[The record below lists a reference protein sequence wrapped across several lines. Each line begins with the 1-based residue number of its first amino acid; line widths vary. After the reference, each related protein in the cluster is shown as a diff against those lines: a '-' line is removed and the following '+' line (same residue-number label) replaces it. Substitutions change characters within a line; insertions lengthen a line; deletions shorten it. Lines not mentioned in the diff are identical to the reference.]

1 MTQFNLLPPALVV
14 GRDCTEDGFYAALSS
29 LPAGWDGRIA
39 FDTET
44 TGLDVTRDV
53 PVFGSVSDGRSRWL
67 LTVQQM
73 MDERFNALLADASRC
88 WVLANAKFDMHML
101 SNIGCAELRGD
112 VVDIVVMCALVDE
125 NRRMTGGMGLKEQAR
140 DFLGIKMRSFAETF
154 DMARVKEGDTGRML
168 LTVDIDR
175 VAAYATLDA
184 YATWHLSEVHNATL
198 SETPLPRNLMSFG
211 SLADYF
217 FELEMPFTKTLWRME
232 RRGFHV
238 DGEYL
243 AGLAGPMEG
252 RKQELAREINKLAK
266 RPINPA
272 SPTQLK
278 DVLFGEK
285 SEGGLGLRP
294 TKYTDAGQPSTDED
308 VLSALSKRV
317 PLAEKIL
324 EWRGLA
330 KILGTYVGGLRES
343 LTPDSRIHC
352 RLNQTGTVT
361 GRLSSS
367 QPNLQNIP
375 AQGDV
380 GHAIR
385 TAFTADPGC
394 ALIVCDYSQMEMCIM
409 AHMSADETMIR
420 AITDGLDLHS
430 FTASRMLGV
439 EYDDVIV
446 AKILDDAHGDLD
458 SAAAKIAKKT
468 SITADAVP
476 AAITRVT
483 PRVSELL
490 SARRAAKAIGF
501 GLMYGKGPGALGDE
515 LGITRDEAK
524 ARISDWFATFPR
536 VREYID
542 ALHRDL
548 IAHPE
553 HAVYTVFGRPRRLH
567 GITSSDRG
575 AYAKA
580 TRDAV
585 NAPIQGSASCITK
598 LAMLYIDR
606 DPELGGDCLAGG
618 SAGCGMILQVHDEI
632 ILNVHADK
640 TQEEMTCLVD
650 KVRALM
656 QRAAPLRVPL
666 GATGGVAAT
675 WADAK

>member
-1 MTQFNLLPPALVV
+1 MSRFNILPPALVV
-14 GRDCTEDGFYAALSS
+14 GRDQDTTSFFAHLSS
-29 LPAGWDGRIA
+29 LAPGWAGRIA

-53 PVFGSVSDGRSRWL
+53 PVFGSVSDGVNRWL
-67 LTVQQM
+67 LTVEQM
-73 MDERFNALLADASRC
+73 MDDRFSALMSDPTRC
-88 WVLANAKFDMHML
+88 WVMANAKFDMHML
-101 SNIGCAELRGD
+101 ANIGVPELRGD
-112 VVDIVVMCALVDE
+112 VVDVVVMCALVDE
-125 NRRMTGGMGLKEQAR
+125 NRRMGAGMGLKEQAR

-154 DMARVKEGDTGRML
+154 DIKVKESDTGRML
-168 LTVDIDR
+168 LTVPIDK

-198 SETPLPRNLMSFG
+198 DEISLPKNLRG
-211 SLADYF
+211 YHSLSDYYF
-217 FELEMPFTKTLWRME
+217 DLEMPFTKTLWRME

-238 DGEYL
+238 DGAYL
-243 AGLAGPMEG
+243 GGLAGPMEA
-252 RKQELAREINKLAK
+252 RKQDLALEINRLAK

-272 SPTQLK
+272 SPAQLK
-278 DVLFGEK
+278 DVLYGEK
-285 SEGGLGLRP
+285 SAGGLGLRP
-294 TKYTDAGQPSTDED
+294 TKYTDAGQPSTDEE
-308 VLSALSKRV
+308 VLSSLAKKV
-317 PLAEKIL
+317 PLASKIL

-330 KILGTYVGGLRES
+330 KILGTYVGGLQEA
-343 LTPDSRIHC
+343 LTPSSRIHC

-385 TAFTADPGC
+385 TAFTADAGC
-394 ALIVCDYSQMEMCIM
+394 SLIVCDYSQMEMCIM
-409 AHMSADETMIR
+409 AHMSADETMIQ
-420 AITDGLDLHS
+420 AIADGLDLHS

-439 EYDDVIV
+439 TYDDVIT
-446 AKILDDAHGDLD
+446 AKILDDAHGDLAE
-458 SAAAKIAKKT
+458 AAQKLVKKT
-468 SITADAVP
+468 SVRPEDV
-476 AAITRVT
+476 AATIARVQ
-483 PRVSELL
+483 PIAGELIA
-490 SARRAAKAIGF
+490 ARRAAKAIGF
-501 GLMYGKGPGALGDE
+501 GLMYGKGPGALAED

-524 ARISDWFATFPR
+524 ERISDWFATFPR

-542 ALHRDL
+542 ALQSNLASDPL
-548 IAHPE
+548 

-575 AYAKA
+575 VQAKA
-580 TRDAV
+580 MRDAV

-598 LAMLYIDR
+598 LAMLLIDR

-632 ILNVHADK
+632 ILNVVADK
-640 TQEEMTCLVD
+640 TDEEIQCLVN

-656 QRAAPLRVPL
+656 QQAAPLRVPL
-666 GATGGVAAT
+666 GATGGAAQT
-675 WADAK
+675 WAEAK

>member
-1 MTQFNLLPPALVV
+1 MSHFTLLPPALVV
-14 GRDCTEDGFYAALSS
+14 GRDVSDDDFYAQLSS
-29 LPAGWDGRIA
+29 LAPGWAGRIA

-53 PVFGSVSDGRSRWL
+53 PVFGSVSDGTSRWL
-67 LTVQQM
+67 LTVEQM
-73 MDERFNALLADASRC
+73 MDDRFGALMSDPTRC
-88 WVLANAKFDMHML
+88 WVMANAKFDMHML
-101 SNIGCAELRGD
+101 ANIGMPELRGD
-112 VVDIVVMCALVDE
+112 VVDVVVMCALVDE
-125 NRRMTGGMGLKEQAR
+125 NRRMGAGMGLKEQAR

-154 DMARVKEGDTGRML
+154 DIKVKESDTGRML
-168 LTVDIDR
+168 LTVPIDK

-198 SETPLPRNLMSFG
+198 DEISLPKNLRG
-211 SLADYF
+211 YHSLSDYYF
-217 FELEMPFTKTLWRME
+217 DLEMPFTKTLWRME

-238 DGEYL
+238 DGAYL
-243 AGLAGPMEG
+243 GGLAGPMEA
-252 RKQELAREINKLAK
+252 RKQDLALEINRLAK

-272 SPTQLK
+272 SPAQLK
-278 DVLFGEK
+278 DVLYGEK
-285 SEGGLGLRP
+285 SAGGLGLRP
-294 TKYTDAGQPSTDED
+294 TKYTDAGQPSTDEE
-308 VLSALSKRV
+308 VLSSLAKKV
-317 PLAEKIL
+317 PLASKIL

-330 KILGTYVGGLRES
+330 KILGTYVGGLQEA
-343 LTPDSRIHC
+343 LTPSSRIHC

-394 ALIVCDYSQMEMCIM
+394 SLIVCDYSQMEMCIM
-409 AHMSADETMIR
+409 AHMSADETMIQ
-420 AITDGLDLHS
+420 AIADGLDLHS

-439 EYDDVIV
+439 TYDDVIT
-446 AKILDDAHGDLD
+446 AKILDDAHGDLAE
-458 SAAAKIAKKT
+458 AAQKLVKKT
-468 SITADAVP
+468 SVRPEDV
-476 AAITRVT
+476 AATIARVQ
-483 PRVSELL
+483 PIAGELIA
-490 SARRAAKAIGF
+490 ARRAAKAIGF
-501 GLMYGKGPGALGDE
+501 GLMYGKGPGALAED

-524 ARISDWFATFPR
+524 ERISDWFATFPR

-542 ALHRDL
+542 ALQSNLASDPL
-548 IAHPE
+548 

-575 AYAKA
+575 VQAKA
-580 TRDAV
+580 MRDAV

-598 LAMLYIDR
+598 LAMLLIDR

-632 ILNVHADK
+632 ILNVVADK
-640 TQEEMTCLVD
+640 TDEEIQCLVN

-656 QRAAPLRVPL
+656 QQAAPLRVPL
-666 GATGGVAAT
+666 GATGGAAQT
-675 WADAK
+675 WAEAK

>member
-1 MTQFNLLPPALVV
+1 MSHFTLLPPALVV
-14 GRDCTEDGFYAALSS
+14 GRDVSDDDFYAQLSS
-29 LPAGWDGRIA
+29 LAPGWAGRIA

-53 PVFGSVSDGRSRWL
+53 PVFGSVSDGTSRWL
-67 LTVQQM
+67 LTVEQM
-73 MDERFNALLADASRC
+73 MDDRFGALMSDPTRC
-88 WVLANAKFDMHML
+88 WVMANAKFDMHML
-101 SNIGCAELRGD
+101 ANIGVPELRGD
-112 VVDIVVMCALVDE
+112 VVDVVVMCALVDE
-125 NRRMTGGMGLKEQAR
+125 NRRMGAGMGLKEQAR

-154 DMARVKEGDTGRML
+154 DIKVKEADTGRML
-168 LTVDIDR
+168 LTVPIDK

-198 SETPLPRNLMSFG
+198 DEVALPKNLRG
-211 SLADYF
+211 YHSLSDYYF
-217 FELEMPFTKTLWRME
+217 DLEMPFTKTLWRME

-238 DGEYL
+238 DGVYL
-243 AGLAGPMEG
+243 SGLAGPMEQ
-252 RKQELAREINKLAK
+252 RKADLAWDINKLAK

-272 SPTQLK
+272 SPAQLK
-278 DVLFGEK
+278 DVLFGER
-285 SEGGLGLRP
+285 SAGGLGLRP
-294 TKYTDAGQPSTDED
+294 TKYTDSGQPSTDED
-308 VLSALSKRV
+308 VLSALAKRV

-324 EWRGLA
+324 EWRGIA
-330 KILGTYVGGLRES
+330 KILGTYVGGLQEA

-420 AITDGLDLHS
+420 AISDGLDLHS

-439 EYDDVIV
+439 SYDDVLV
-446 AKILDDAHGDLD
+446 AKILDDAHGDM
-458 SAAAKIAKKT
+458 SEAEKKIVKKT
-468 SITADAVP
+468 SVPPDAV
-476 AAITRVT
+476 ASTIARVA
-483 PRVSELL
+483 PMSADLIA
-490 SARRAAKAIGF
+490 ARRAAKAIGF
-501 GLMYGKGPGALGDE
+501 GLMYGKGPGALGEE

-524 ARISDWFATFPR
+524 ERISDWFATFPR

-542 ALHRDL
+542 ALQRDL
-548 IAHPE
+548 ACDPLHT
-553 HAVYTVFGRPRRLH
+553 VYTVFGRPRRLH

-575 AYAKA
+575 VQAKA
-580 TRDAV
+580 MRDAV

-598 LAMLYIDR
+598 LAMLLIDR

-632 ILNVHADK
+632 ILNVPANK
-640 TQEEMTCLVD
+640 TQQELTCLVD

-656 QRAAPLRVPL
+656 QQAAPLSVPL
-666 GATGGVAAT
+666 GATGGIAAT

>member
-1 MTQFNLLPPALVV
+1 MAQFNLLPPALVV
-14 GRDCTEDGFYAALSS
+14 GRDCTEDEFYALLSS
-29 LPAGWDGRIA
+29 LPAGWDGRLAI
-39 FDTET
+39 DTET
-44 TGLDVTRDV
+44 TGLAVTRDV
-53 PVFGSVSDGRSRWL
+53 PVFGSVSDGTNRWL
-67 LTVQQM
+67 LTVEQL
-73 MDERFNALLADASRC
+73 MDDRLNALFADPARC
-88 WVLANAKFDMHML
+88 WVMANAKFDMHML
-101 SNIGCAELRGD
+101 SNIGCAEIMGD

-125 NRRMTGGMGLKEQAR
+125 NRRTGAGMGLKEQAR
-140 DFLGIKMRSFAETF
+140 DYLGIKMRSFAETF
-154 DMARVKEGDTGRML
+154 EIKVKESDTGRML
-168 LTVDIDR
+168 LTVPIEK

-184 YATWHLSEVHNATL
+184 YATWGLSEVHHATL
-198 SETPLPRNLMSFG
+198 CEHPLPPNLMGYG

-217 FELEMPFTKTLWRME
+217 FGLEMPFTKTLWRME

-238 DGEYL
+238 DGAYL
-243 AGLAGPMEG
+243 SGLAGPMQE
-252 RKQELAREINKLAK
+252 RRDELAREINKLAK

-272 SPTQLK
+272 SPLQLK

-285 SEGGLGLRP
+285 SAGGLGLRP
-294 TKYTDAGQPSTDED
+294 TKYTDSGQPSTDED
-308 VLSALSKRV
+308 VLKALAKRV

-330 KILGTYVGGLRES
+330 KILGTYVGGLNEA

-385 TAFTADPGC
+385 SAFTADPGC
-394 ALIVCDYSQMEMCIM
+394 SLIVCDYSQMEMCIM

-420 AITDGLDLHS
+420 AISDGLDLHS

-439 EYDDVIV
+439 EYDDVLI
-446 AKILDDAHGDLD
+446 AKILDDAHGDMAA
-458 SAAAKIAKKT
+458 AAAKIPKKTAVHAEQVGAAIARVAPQAKK
-468 SITADAVP
+468 
-476 AAITRVT
+476 
-483 PRVSELL
+483 LL
-490 SARRAAKAIGF
+490 EARRAAKAIGF

-548 IAHPE
+548 AADPAHT
-553 HAVYTVFGRPRRLH
+553 VYTVFGRPRRLH
-567 GITSSDRG
+567 GIASSDRG
-575 AYAKA
+575 VQAKSM
-580 TRDAV
+580 RDAV

-598 LAMLYIDR
+598 LAMLLIDR

-618 SAGCGMILQVHDEI
+618 ASGAGMILQVHDEI
-632 ILNVHADK
+632 ILNVPADK
-640 TQEEMTCLVD
+640 TQEEITWLVD
-650 KVRALM
+650 RVRSLM
-656 QRAAPLRVPL
+656 QQAAPLRVPL